1 MKKDCKKLLD
11 HISRLQGQL
20 TRLQKDIESGDSC
33 ENVIRLALSSSKS
46 FDTLRAKIVE
56 GYIESLLL
64 ESKRPSPKTLQQ
76 LTTVYSLI
84 KA

>member
-20 TRLQKDIESGDSC
+20 TRLQKDIEAGDSC

-56 GYIESLLL
+56 SYIESLLL